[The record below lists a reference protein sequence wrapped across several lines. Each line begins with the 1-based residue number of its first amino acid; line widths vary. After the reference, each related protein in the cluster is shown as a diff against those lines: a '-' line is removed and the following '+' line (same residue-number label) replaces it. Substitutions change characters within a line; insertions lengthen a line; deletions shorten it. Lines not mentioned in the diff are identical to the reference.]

1 MLQKKRVIFNVQRG
15 QQILPKDLWNHSTI
29 RIPMDSFRIPS
40 AKKTMLSHSMICWAK
55 SSAQPTTPA
64 ASTGA
69 AGTTYQ
75 PFTRH
80 GSLPCMNFRGH
91 PNDITSG
98 VQTWPI
104 PTSRLIGVETF
115 TSPPNLSAC
124 CCCIFSYKTSTV
136 VQLTRPRCID
146 ISDALKF
153 TETLKWRAATS
164 PVKHSTSQVVTPRAL
179 LQLVSRFCWR
189 NRWTEEVRGEIS
201 YVCSMMLQ
209 IMSHSRPHS
218 WQRTELSMLRQ
229 CWTDHPDLLYW
240 YSIIIVQ

>member
-1 MLQKKRVIFNVQRG
+1 MFKEVNKVYQKIFETTQPSG
-15 QQILPKDLWNHSTI
+15 FLW
-29 RIPMDSFRIPS
+29 IPS
-40 AKKTMLSHSMICWAK
+40 GFHRPKKPCWVTRWFAGP
-55 SSAQPTTPA
+55 SLQPN
-64 ASTGA
+64 
-69 AGTTYQ
+69 Q
-75 PFTRH
+75 PHQQLPLVQLAPPTKGTRH

-153 TETLKWRAATS
+153 TETLKWRQQQVLWSIRHHKSSLPGHSCNWWAVFVGETS
-164 PVKHSTSQVVTPRAL
+164 
-179 LQLVSRFCWR
+179 
-189 NRWTEEVRGEIS
+189 G
-201 YVCSMMLQ
+201 
-209 IMSHSRPHS
+209 
-218 WQRTELSMLRQ
+218 QRR
-229 CWTDHPDLLYW
+229 
-240 YSIIIVQ
+240 